1 MVEGAVVMPTHL
13 VENRRRLRAVEML
26 VDVRGRKLVRN
37 DANIGGDDT
46 VGAMVP
52 AQGRHKLRS
61 DLPHR
66 SGDENSPHI
75 NFPDCGARVRAGQL
89 FQPTGVSTD
98 GTFTYA
104 SQLHGATFALNFR
117 A

>member
-1 MVEGAVVMPTHL
+1 ML
-13 VENRRRLRAVEML
+13 DVEM
-26 VDVRGRKLVRN
+26 VGDARGRMLVRYEEI
-37 DANIGGDDT
+37 IGGGDA
-46 VGAMVP
+46 VGSMVP
-52 AQGRHKLRS
+52 AQFRHKIRS

-66 SGDENSPHI
+66 SCDENSPHI
-75 NFPDCGARVRAGQL
+75 NFPDCGARVRSGQL